1 MGTAVAPRGINLPRI
16 AVVDDDPTLLELM
29 TDIVRERGWEMLPV
43 KDDATITAVAGQEAL
58 VAVLVEI
65 HPAVRDAR
73 WELLHRL
80 KADPA
85 TSSIPLILWSSDTR
99 MFQDHQEWLD
109 AHQVLML
116 ARPFELTDLYAHLD
130 LLDSQTST
138 VMRDAG

>member
-1 MGTAVAPRGINLPRI
+1 MPRI
-16 AVVDDDPTLLELM
+16 AVMDDDPTLLELI

-43 KDDATITAVAGQEAL
+43 TDDATITAIAGREAL
-58 VAVLVEI
+58 NAVLVGV

-80 KADPA
+80 KASPT

-109 AHQVLML
+109 EHQVRIL
-116 ARPFELTDLYAHLD
+116 ARPFELSDLYAHLD
-130 LLDSQTST
+130 LLDSQTIAM
-138 VMRDAG
+138 MRDAG